1 MDMPTSSPNTS
12 EQDCDF
18 SVLNTSWVPPY
29 IYTISALGIPLN
41 LLVLLVFLLHR
52 QKCTATEI
60 YLSNL
65 AAADLLLVVLMPLWA
80 VNEANNYHWTF
91 GGPMCT
97 ILSLPIVMNYNC
109 SIYFLVLVSIDR
121 FFALV
126 YPLKQCILRR
136 RKYAM
141 LGCFLVWCLG
151 LLLNIP
157 ILMCRK
163 VKFQDDLLFDEIK
176 EYICSVDCYF
186 NIFVSY
192 DVIQTIVAS
201 VIPLL
206 IILFCTV
213 KIVHA
218 LTRRPSNRNSTQQM
232 EHKATILVLTVF
244 LAFFICWLPFSLT
257 RMTELAVLFE
267 LIEETCNFRWHQLYS
282 YRIIFLNVGFFN
294 SALNPVLYVIVSKNF
309 RKKMWEVGRGQ
320 RSMRPCPTGGLPQA
334 S

>member
-12 EQDCDF
+12 DQDCDI
-18 SVLNTSWVPPY
+18 SDLNTSWVPPY

-60 YLSNL
+60 YLSNM
-65 AAADLLLVVLMPLWA
+65 AIADLFLVVLMPLWG
-80 VNEANNYHWTF
+80 VYEANDHHWTF

-97 ILSLPIVMNYNC
+97 FVSLLLVMNYNC

-151 LLLNIP
+151 LLLNIQ

-163 VKFQDDLLFDEIK
+163 AIPYNGTE
-176 EYICSVDCYF
+176 EYVCGWNCSDSVY
-186 NIFVSY
+186 Y
-192 DVIQTIVAS
+192 AHEVIQTIMAFI
-201 VIPLL
+201 IPLL

-213 KIVHA
+213 KIVHT
-218 LTRRPSNRNSTQQM
+218 LTRRLSNRNSTQQT
-232 EHKATILVLTVF
+232 EHKATILVLTVL
-244 LAFFICWLPFSLT
+244 LAFFICWLPFSIT
-257 RMTELAVLFE
+257 RMIELGVRIN
-267 LIEETCNFRWHQLYS
+267 LIENTCSIWLHLYIC
-282 YRIIFLNVGFFN
+282 RILFLYFGFFN
-294 SALNPVLYVIVSKNF
+294 SALNPVLYVIVGKNF
-309 RKKMWEVGRGQ
+309 RKKIREVGRGQ
-320 RSMRPCPTGGLPQA
+320 GSMRMSETRITT
-334 S
+334 SSFK